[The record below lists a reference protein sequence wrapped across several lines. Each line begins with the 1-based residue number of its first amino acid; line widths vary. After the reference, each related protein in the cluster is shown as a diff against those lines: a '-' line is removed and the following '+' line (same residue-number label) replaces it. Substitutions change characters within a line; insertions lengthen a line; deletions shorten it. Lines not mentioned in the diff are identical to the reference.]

1 MLRFVIRW
9 SKVLVAL
16 VLLAPGASWA
26 AESYQVVTEHPR
38 LWLNARR
45 LRLLRRERERQ
56 TVRWQQLEQL
66 SGETPALPEEPLV
79 RALEYQVAGS
89 QEAARRARAWAAGR
103 AGQPGAPD
111 AAELRLL
118 AIVFDWCYPVM
129 PEEERRKV
137 AERMVRGVAAMATQP
152 SWTAFASRV
161 MGATVLVDDWEG
173 AEPALTE
180 ALEKTWRGTLLPALE
195 RGRGPETP
203 AERVALLEFCYAAR
217 DNVNLEA
224 WKDAGAYFRQFP
236 AYLLLQYYPAPVEID
251 GYRFRQPYRP
261 MSVAAEDAARQGEL
275 ERRADLL
282 AAAYE
287 TNSVE
292 TQFLQGWL
300 THDIYRLRTASGAAY
315 EFLWLNPYQPGLSYY
330 SAPLVLHDELGGR
343 LFARSS
349 WDDDATWIGY
359 DGGELQ
365 LFADGER
372 SKIGP
377 AERPQPVIFSDLA
390 VVWASGD
397 TTFNVRMGE
406 GGDVYVV
413 GLAAGRTYWVKAGE
427 AEFVPKTAGAGG
439 ILQVEAGAGE
449 MTTFELR
456 TTAPPPPPPA
466 PPKRGRRQR

>member
-66 SGETPALPEEPLV
+66 SGETPPLPEEPLV

-439 ILQVEAGAGE
+439 ILLVEAGAGE